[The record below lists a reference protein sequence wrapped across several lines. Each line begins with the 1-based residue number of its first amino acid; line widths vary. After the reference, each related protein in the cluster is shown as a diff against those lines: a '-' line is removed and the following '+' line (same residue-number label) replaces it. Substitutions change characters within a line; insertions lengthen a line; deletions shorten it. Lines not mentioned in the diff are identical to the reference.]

1 MSNMDREPV
10 ELIELILPRCINTYG
25 SGLCTASGSGDGK
38 CYNTRATCQDVTNYR
53 DTPDRHLTPDLVRG
67 DREEI
72 AITDVTRTAD
82 LFAGFEVRFGTTPDG
97 IIWEQGGSGTGIWL
111 GVNSGN
117 LIFAGGGPDWEI
129 SVDASGYAG
138 KSMIVYVEL
147 DFVISGASSS
157 SLWIFDP
164 VELTN
169 TLLGTAAFIGSAG
182 EWAGGSPGAIGRVDD
197 TATVVSGYN
206 SNDWNGGITIARF
219 YDSTAAPTVMLA
231 DYNQSLWIGRGDK
244 GEPID
249 EQYILPCLSDIGSV
263 GTRINLAGSD
273 DNYEPLG
280 RRSWLSFQCADF
292 AHSDITQDPY
302 LTDRESDPR
311 TKSTFWRKWLQ
322 RQKFGKVGA
331 LVRVY
336 DGYADQ
342 MIADYSTRTYILDKV
357 NFNADGASFSC
368 RDVLTRTE
376 FLKAQVPVPS
386 SGILLLDLTDVAT
399 AFSLVGDVTEDYPA
413 SGTVRINDE
422 IITYS
427 ARAVSGN
434 DTDFTVAAGGRGT
447 DGSTADEH
455 ESGDLV
461 QLCRRYTDATVSEVL
476 TEFLCDDAKIEG
488 QLVNLAGIE
497 SEDAAYLNA
506 YQLTTLL
513 TEPFAVSDL
522 IGRMS
527 QECGFYIWWDER
539 TQRIELQ
546 AIRAV
551 GFNELDTLWT
561 HEDNIVAD
569 SFKVM
574 ERPKQRL
581 NIINFY
587 YNPIDWSGEL
597 QKATNFTNGLKVVN
611 GTTSLP
617 EQYGNLLQTRD
628 IFSIFL
634 TTEAEANQTS
644 SRLAIRYA
652 DVPQE
657 CEVYVDAKDRATWVG
672 DIVQI
677 STPMI
682 VNSNGDRVVRR
693 WLVIEAEEVDP
704 GHLARYVCTDITL
717 DGSIYLITE
726 NGIGNYTAALL
737 AEGNAFITDAFGL
750 NSDGTAGA
758 TIA

>member
-1 MSNMDREPV
+1 MSNMDREPI
-10 ELIELILPRCINTYG
+10 ELIEMVLPRCINTYG
-25 SGLCTASGSGDGK
+25 SAPCTASSSGDGK
-38 CYNTRATCQDVTNYR
+38 CYNTRATCQDAANYR
-53 DTPDRHLTPDLVRG
+53 DTPDRHLTPDLVLADG
-67 DREEI
+67 D
-72 AITDVTRTAD
+72 APTPTRTAD
-82 LFAGFEVRFGTTPDG
+82 LFAGFEVRLGTTATG
-97 IIWEQGGSGTGIWL
+97 TLWQQGGTTDSAWL
-111 GVNSGN
+111 GITGGN
-117 LIFAGGGPDWEI
+117 LVFRAGDDTI
-129 SVDASGYAG
+129 SSGAALGRIAVDATPYEG
-138 KSMIVYVEL
+138 KSVYLYVEI
-147 DFVISGASSS
+147 DFAASSTTEIN
-157 SLWIFDP
+157 LWVFDP
-164 VELTN
+164 VDLTN
-169 TLLGTAAFIGSAG
+169 TILGTDTFTASTEWADSVAGTIGSTAG
-182 EWAGGSPGAIGRVDD
+182 APTGEDGG
-197 TATVVSGYN
+197 T
-206 SNDWNGGITIARF
+206 WNGTITVARF
-219 YDSTAAPTVMLA
+219 YDSTPAPTVMIA
-231 DYNQSLWIGRGDK
+231 EYNQSLWIGRGDK
-244 GEPID
+244 GDPID
-249 EQYILPCLSDIGSV
+249 EEYILPCLTDMGSV

-280 RRSWLSFQCADF
+280 RRAWLSFQCADF

-311 TKSTFWRKWLQ
+311 EKSTFWRKWVQ
-322 RQKFGKVGA
+322 RQKFGKIGA

-342 MIADYSTRTYILDKV
+342 RIADYSRRTYILDKV
-357 NFNADGASFSC
+357 SMNADGASFAC

-376 FLKAQVPVPS
+376 FLKAQVPEPS

-399 AFSLVGDVTEDYPA
+399 SFDLVGDVTEDYPA

-427 ARAVSGN
+427 ARTFSDP
-434 DTDFTVAAGGRGT
+434 DTTFTVTLRAT

-461 QLCRRYTDATVSEVL
+461 QLCRRYTAATVSDVL
-476 TEFLCDDAKIEG
+476 TEFLCEDAKIEG

-497 SEDAAYLNA
+497 SEDTAYLNA
-506 YQLTTLL
+506 FILTTLI
-513 TEPFAVSDL
+513 TEPLAVSDL

-539 TQRIELQ
+539 TQRIEMQ
-546 AIRAV
+546 AIRAISS
-551 GFNELDTLWT
+551 GELDTLWT

-569 SFKVM
+569 SFKVI

-587 YNPIDWSGEL
+587 YNPIDFTGDL
-597 QKATNFTNGLKVVN
+597 QKATNFANGLKVVN
-611 GTTSLP
+611 GTSSLP

-682 VNSNGDRVVRR
+682 VDSNGDRVVRR

-717 DGSIYLITE
+717 DGSVYLITE
-726 NGIGNYTAALL
+726 NGIGNYTAALFDD
-737 AEGNAFITDAFGL
+737 GNAFITDAFGL
-750 NSDGTAGA
+750 NSDGTTGA